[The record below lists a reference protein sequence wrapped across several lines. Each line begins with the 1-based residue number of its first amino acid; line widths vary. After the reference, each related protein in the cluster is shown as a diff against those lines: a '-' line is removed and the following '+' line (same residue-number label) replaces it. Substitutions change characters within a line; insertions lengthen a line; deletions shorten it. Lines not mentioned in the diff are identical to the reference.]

1 MRTGEVSTL
10 SARQGGICVSKRNEM
25 ADYAY
30 NEKLAHTGVEESVRV
45 KKKLLNIAFL
55 VIVFALTLWSV
66 LYGQDLDQLVTYLAD
81 YRMVFII
88 PSLICVLIFILG
100 ESAIFYVMFR
110 AVGIEVRKM
119 HCALFSFVGF
129 FYCAITPSAS
139 GGQPMQLL
147 AMHKVGIPAAIA
159 TVVLAVVTITYK
171 MVLVI
176 LGAVVLI
183 VRPAAVMAY
192 LQPTMWLVYLG
203 MALNVVFIV
212 LLLFVVFRPSIVRRF
227 AGWGLRTINRFR
239 PFKDLPKQQ
248 QRVESFCSQYAGTS
262 TFIATHGVL
271 VLEVFAITF
280 VQRWALFVVTWLTYA
295 AFSLGY
301 DYFMLITTLQGMIS
315 VSVDMLPLPGGMGVS
330 ENMFLVIFRD
340 IFGPDKVLAGMVVS
354 RGLSYYIQLLICA
367 VMTVVASFVF
377 KSEAKKRNIGAIV

>member
-1 MRTGEVSTL
+1 M
-10 SARQGGICVSKRNEM
+10 
-25 ADYAY
+25 
-30 NEKLAHTGVEESVRV
+30 

-66 LYGQDLDQLVTYLAD
+66 LYGQDLDQLVLYLAD
-81 YRMVFII
+81 YNKWFLI
-88 PSLICVLIFILG
+88 PSLICVLIFSLG
-100 ESAIFYVMFR
+100 ESAIFYIMFK
-110 AVGIEVRKM
+110 AVGIQVKKL

-147 AMHKVGIPAAIA
+147 AMHKVGIPAAIG
-159 TVVLAVVTITYK
+159 TVILAVVTITYK

-183 VRPAAVMAY
+183 IRPASVMAY
-192 LQPTMWLVYLG
+192 LEPTMWLVYLG

-212 LLLFVVFRPSIVRRF
+212 LLLFVVFRPGIVERF
-227 AGWGLRTINRFR
+227 AGWCLRTINRFR
-239 PFKDLPKQQ
+239 PFKDLQKQQ
-248 QRVESFCSQYAGTS
+248 ERIDRFCAQYAGTS
-262 TFIATHGVL
+262 TFIATHGL
-271 VLEVFAITF
+271 LIAKVFLITV

-295 AFSLGY
+295 AFSLGF
-301 DYFMLITTLQGMIS
+301 DYFWLTTTLQGMIS
-315 VSVDMLPLPGGMGVS
+315 VAVDMLPLPGGMGVS

-367 VMTVVASFVF
+367 VMTIVASFVF
-377 KSEAKKRNIGAIV
+377 KSEAKKRNVGITA